1 MARNKAWTAL
11 LALATLV
18 ALSAPSWGGMLP
30 PPKGELFTA
39 DLSGYEEVTP
49 KSTTGTGSF
58 TLTVLKTGVIE
69 YELSYSGLES
79 EARQAHIHFGQPGVN
94 GAIIVFLCTNLGNG
108 PNGDEPACPQSGTVT
123 GSFDAADIIGPN
135 DQGIAPGELDE
146 ALAAIRSGVTYAN
159 IHTTAYPAGEI
170 RGQIM
175 EKSMGNIP
183 WLRK

>member
-1 MARNKAWTAL
+1 MARNRTWTAL
-11 LALATLV
+11 LALVTLV

-49 KSTTGTGSF
+49 KSTAGTGSF
-58 TLTVLKTGVIE
+58 TLTVAKSGMIE

-79 EARQAHIHFGQPGVN
+79 DVRQAHIHFGQPGVN
-94 GAIIVFLCTNLGNG
+94 GAIIVFLCTNMGNG
-108 PNGDEPACPQSGTVT
+108 PNGDEPACPQSGTVK
-123 GSFDAADIIGPN
+123 GSFDADDIIGPN

-159 IHTTAYPAGEI
+159 IHTTTYPGGEI
-170 RGQIM
+170 RGQLM
-175 EKSMGNIP
+175 EKRMGNIP
-183 WLRK
+183 WLHK